1 MAELSYPLGTG
12 AREHVRTASERAV
25 AEITL
30 DAAVAGELRPRDVAI
45 SADTLRLQAG
55 FAERGGN
62 PQLGENLR
70 RAAELVAFEDDEL
83 LRFYEMLRPGR
94 SSGDELESLAAMLS
108 ERGAERCASLVREAR
123 EAYLRRGLIR
133 MRSTHPIPPPA
144 QADRP
149 EERA

>member
-94 SSGDELESLAAMLS
+94 S
-108 ERGAERCASLVREAR
+108 
-123 EAYLRRGLIR
+123 
-133 MRSTHPIPPPA
+133 
-144 QADRP
+144 
-149 EERA
+149 